1 VRTIDRIL
9 HSRYNK
15 LPESDLREII
25 EDEYRLGHILS
36 FYLLEN
42 LPDYEAGNKTLQE
55 YYPELIANINV
66 EYERS
71 RWINYW
77 IKQGEK

>member
-1 VRTIDRIL
+1 
-9 HSRYNK
+9 
-15 LPESDLREII
+15 
-25 EDEYRLGHILS
+25 
-36 FYLLEN
+36 LEN

-66 EYERS
+66 EYEKS

-77 IKQGEK
+77 KKQGEK